1 MYFYLVIIAIIL
13 AGIAY
18 VAILRGKVK
27 SLKLKL
33 KAETERADTN
43 AAEVKQREHIIKA
56 LQGAF
61 KNENEKKK
69 KLHTGSDADKFAASL
84 DILSNKTASKTS

>member
-18 VAILRGKVK
+18 VAILRGRVK
-27 SLKLKL
+27 KLKLKL
-33 KAETERADTN
+33 KAETERADKN
-43 AAEVKQREHIIKA
+43 AHVIKA
-56 LQGAF
+56 MEGAF

-69 KLHTGSDADKFAASL
+69 KLHTGSDADKFNASL
-84 DILSNKTASKTS
+84 DILSNKTGNKTG

>member
-18 VAILRGKVK
+18 VAILRGRVK
-27 SLKLKL
+27 KLKLKL
-33 KAETERADTN
+33 KAETERADKN
-43 AAEVKQREHIIKA
+43 AHVIKA
-56 LQGAF
+56 MEGAF

-69 KLHTGSDADKFAASL
+69 KLHTGSDADKFASSL
-84 DILSNKTASKTS
+84 DILSNKTSDG

>member
-1 MYFYLVIIAIIL
+1 MYFYLVIIAGVL

-33 KAETERADTN
+33 KSETERADKN
-43 AAEVKQREHIIKA
+43 AHVIKA
-56 LQGAF
+56 MEVAF

-69 KLHTGSDADKFAASL
+69 KLHTGSDADKFNASL
-84 DILSNKTASKTS
+84 DILSNKAASKTS